1 MIKRIFHQLLLRRH
15 YWRQASFSEIAELY
29 ASRMLRMLALTMA
42 SAFLSIYLYQNG
54 YSIQFIA
61 LFWAAY
67 YLFASA
73 ISIPLAMVTA
83 WIGPKHGILWSNI
96 LFIPSMVAFSLL
108 PELGPWVL
116 ALVILFQG
124 TSSALYTICFH
135 VDFSKVKS
143 QEHAGKELAYMNIV
157 EKITTGISPLIGGL
171 LAFWLGP
178 QVVLLIAAII
188 FLLAALPLLRTNE
201 PTQRRQKLQW
211 RGFPWQLI
219 RRTMV
224 SRFAIGF
231 DIFTSGTVWWLFT
244 AISVIGIQANNEVYA
259 ANGLLLSAILFSAL
273 GASYA
278 YGKLIDRQKGKQ
290 LLQLGV
296 LFNSITHFARPFI
309 NTPAGVASLNVANE
323 AATTGYVM
331 AYNRGFFDSAD
342 VSGHRILFVGLNELI
357 ACFGAAIGALT
368 LALILQF
375 VGEVR
380 GMEYLFIITAGV
392 VLLILTA
399 RFPLYRK

>member
-1 MIKRIFHQLLLRRH
+1 MIQRIFHRLFAGRH
-15 YWRQASFSEIAELY
+15 FWRTASFSEIAELY

-61 LFWAAY
+61 LFWVAY
-67 YLFASA
+67 YIFAA
-73 ISIPLAMVTA
+73 IMAIPLTMLTA
-83 WIGPKHGILWSNI
+83 WIGPKHGIMWSNI
-96 LFIPSMVAFSLL
+96 LFIPSMIAFSLL
-108 PELGPWVL
+108 PVLGPWVL
-116 ALVILFQG
+116 ALVVLFQG

-143 QEHAGKELAYMNIV
+143 SEHAGKELAYMNII
-157 EKITTGISPLIGGL
+157 EKITTGLSPLIGGL
-171 LAFWLGP
+171 LAYFLGP
-178 QVVLLIAAII
+178 QVVLVIAAII
-188 FLLAALPLLRTNE
+188 FLLAALPLLHTNE
-201 PTQRRQKLQW
+201 PTLRRQRLQW
-211 RGFPWQLI
+211 KGFPWHLV
-219 RRTMV
+219 RHTAL
-224 SRFAIGF
+224 SRYAIGF

-244 AISVIGIQANNEVYA
+244 AIAVIGIQASNEVYA
-259 ANGLLLSAILFSAL
+259 ANGLLLSAILFAAL
-273 GASYA
+273 AASFA
-278 YGKLIDRQKGKQ
+278 YGKLIDRRKGRE

-296 LFNSITHFARPFI
+296 LFNSLTHFVRPFI
-309 NTPAGVASLNVANE
+309 NTPAGVAGLNVANE

-342 VSGHRILFVGLNELI
+342 VSGHRILFVGLNEVI
-357 ACFGAAIGALT
+357 ACLGAATGAFV

-380 GMEYLFIITAGV
+380 AMEYQFIITAGV